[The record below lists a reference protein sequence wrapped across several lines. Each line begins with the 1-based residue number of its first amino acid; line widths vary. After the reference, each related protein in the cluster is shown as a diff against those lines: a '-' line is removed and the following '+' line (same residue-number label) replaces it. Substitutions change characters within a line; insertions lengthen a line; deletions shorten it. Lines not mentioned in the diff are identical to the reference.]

1 ICCGLGIST
10 EGTKATLIQKIRWF
24 SYERAEKQKKM
35 SYEDTVSIC
44 SEYPTEENEI
54 LPSRIDTQV
63 EEGQSSQHQMMED
76 TYEIPRKS
84 NKHRY
89 QNDDDNEGPGALEH
103 KMLLEFKKL
112 ETAILGFNDRLN
124 SVFAQIQDTHQR

>member
-1 ICCGLGIST
+1 
-10 EGTKATLIQKIRWF
+10 
-24 SYERAEKQKKM
+24 M
-35 SYEDTVSIC
+35 SYEDTVLIC
-44 SEYPTEENEI
+44 LEYPTEENEVHELDPKIEMLRKMVQKSREKTKI
-54 LPSRIDTQV
+54 LASRIDTQV

-76 TYEIPRKS
+76 TYEMPRKS
-84 NKHRY
+84 NKRRY

-124 SVFAQIQDTHQR
+124 SV